1 MKSRLFGRVRY
12 KIMQSYVVIGW
23 IGWFESERQGCVC
36 VCVGVLYEER
46 KEERKEERR
55 QPTYRSGISVMGR

>member
-1 MKSRLFGRVRY
+1 
-12 KIMQSYVVIGW
+12 MQSYVVIGW